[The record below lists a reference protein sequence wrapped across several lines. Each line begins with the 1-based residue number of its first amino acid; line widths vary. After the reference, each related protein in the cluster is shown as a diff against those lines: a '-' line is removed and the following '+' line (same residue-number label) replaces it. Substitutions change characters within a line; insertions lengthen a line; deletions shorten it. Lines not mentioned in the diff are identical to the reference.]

1 MLKTVSL
8 FIGII
13 LLSSCGSGK
22 AGSDGTHAD
31 TTMAVSEVKAGREIP
46 SFNEDSAYLHIS
58 RQVGFGPRV
67 PRTKAH
73 TDCANYIADV
83 LHRAGA
89 DTVIVIFFLAIAVTC
104 AFTKDGAKRG
114 ALIQAMFFL

>member
-1 MLKTVSL
+1 MFRNISL
-8 FIGII
+8 FVSII

-31 TTMAVSEVKAGREIP
+31 TTMAVSEVRAGGEIP

-73 TDCANYIADV
+73 TECANYIV
-83 LHRAGA
+83 STLHKAGA
-89 DTVIVIFFLAIAVTC
+89 DTIITQNAMVSAYH
-104 AFTKDGAKRG
+104 KRRPSHKQYHG
-114 ALIQAMFFL
+114 PLQ